1 MQAVIQVVVQVPGIA
16 NQLKIIMESLK
27 NKEHMYG
34 KCHSVNTLI
43 INYSSIRHN
52 NYLHGGRMV
61 CLIREVV
68 PISEAA
74 NSCLILLLDCH
85 RVSWVRV
92 RFWGRGLGHPRT
104 FASNPGRTW

>member
-1 MQAVIQVVVQVPGIA
+1 
-16 NQLKIIMESLK
+16 
-27 NKEHMYG
+27 
-34 KCHSVNTLI
+34 
-43 INYSSIRHN
+43 
-52 NYLHGGRMV
+52 MV

-68 PISEAA
+68 PISEAT

-92 RFWGRGLGHPRT
+92 RFWGRDLGHPRT